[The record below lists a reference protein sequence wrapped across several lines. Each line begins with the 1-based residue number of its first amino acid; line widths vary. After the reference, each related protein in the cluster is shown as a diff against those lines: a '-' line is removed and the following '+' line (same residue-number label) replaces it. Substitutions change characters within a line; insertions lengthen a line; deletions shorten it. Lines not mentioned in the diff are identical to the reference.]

1 VTRRADKSE
10 RRADG
15 SLLTEELRGWIGR
28 EVSYAAPDEIG
39 RASIR
44 YFALAIGD
52 DNPLYM
58 DEAAARA
65 AGHSGVIAPPT
76 FVCETCQYAQRL
88 PDEDGYIGHTW
99 DLPIEGCRM
108 IRGGHDYEF
117 FRPVLPEVRINVTW
131 RLEDITEHRSSSGQ
145 PMLVVI
151 STATYRDQ
159 RGELLARNRETLIF
173 QPLETV
179 R

>member
-1 VTRRADKSE
+1 M
-10 RRADG
+10 
-15 SLLTEELRGWIGR
+15 LLTDELRGWIGR
-28 EVSYAAPDEIG
+28 EVCYAAPEEIG

-52 DNPLYM
+52 DNPLYL
-58 DEAAARA
+58 DQASARA
-65 AGHSGVIAPPT
+65 AGYPSIIAPPT
-76 FVCETCQYAQRL
+76 FVCETCQYAHRQ
-88 PDEDGYIGHTW
+88 PDQDGYIGHTW
-99 DLPIEGCRM
+99 ELPIKGCRM

-117 FRPVLPEVRINVTW
+117 FRPVLPTDCINVTW
-131 RLEDITEHRSSSGQ
+131 RLEDISEHRSSRGE

-151 STATYRDQ
+151 SAATYCDQ

-173 QPLETV
+173 QPLEAA